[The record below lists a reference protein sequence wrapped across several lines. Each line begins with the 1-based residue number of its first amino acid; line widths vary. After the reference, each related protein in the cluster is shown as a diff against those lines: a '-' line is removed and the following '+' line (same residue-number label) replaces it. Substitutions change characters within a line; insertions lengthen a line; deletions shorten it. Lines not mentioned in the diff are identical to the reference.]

1 MNRPLALI
9 QGDLALPN
17 ARLLRGLPPPY
28 GVYRSPARAATQ
40 RRPQPA
46 ASTAAQQAIQDAVRR
61 RAPQARHSPSRPN
74 TVHLITTLG
83 AIR

>member
-9 QGDLALPN
+9 QGNLALPN

-28 GVYRSPARAATQ
+28 GVHRWPPRNAAH

-46 ASTAAQQAIQDAVRR
+46 AVTPAHQIIGDVA
-61 RAPQARHSPSRPN
+61 
-74 TVHLITTLG
+74 
-83 AIR
+83 